1 MVEQRRPPDAPH
13 AAPDGRAAARAW
25 VALGRRF
32 APLFEAFVRWVVEQV
47 RQDGLDRVYYFTREG
62 EFFASIHRKL
72 FPPSAAVPRPIV
84 LEVSRLAT
92 FAASLPAIS
101 PAKLA
106 GLWARYPRQTLRSV
120 LTSLGL
126 HVHDLPNPPE
136 RWSLSEDEPLE
147 PADPRWLALLGDE
160 RNARWLEQHRT
171 AQRAALNAY
180 LARQGWSDA
189 DARTAVVD
197 IGWHGTIQD
206 HLARLRPAC
215 DIRGYYFGLMPCR
228 TPERSGPAGPAAASA
243 ATPAPFRASFVKD
256 FLAEGDQHLAGQFLK
271 FVGPMEMLC
280 NAPGGSVVGYTIG
293 NSGAQ
298 AVRKTSEGEERIFE
312 QCTRHFQ
319 AGVLE
324 AVGSDTP
331 AGVPGALAGTRETP
345 ARIPDDASTCLAGR
359 DRWPKRE
366 HCWRLLRE
374 LMIDPPRLIAVAHDR
389 LLHDESF
396 GLGRQ
401 VAMRQW
407 IPARL
412 YWESL
417 FSAAARQ
424 RLWQQL
430 TTVPWPHGY
439 LVARRLRW
447 VCRLLNLRYFRD
459 LSDPHRAS
467 RRRAA

>member
-1 MVEQRRPPDAPH
+1 MVLQQQPPDATL
-13 AAPDGRAAARAW
+13 AAGDGFAADRGW

-47 RQDGLDRVYYFTREG
+47 QQAGLDRVYYFTREG
-62 EFFASIHRKL
+62 EFFAAIHRTV
-72 FPPSAAVPRPIV
+72 FPPTARVPRPIV

-92 FAASLPAIS
+92 FAASLSAIS
-101 PAKLA
+101 PEGLA
-106 GLWARYPRQTLRSV
+106 GLWKRYPQQTPRSV

-126 HVHDLPNPPE
+126 RAEDLPNRAA
-136 RWSLSEDEPLE
+136 RWNLSEDEPLD
-147 PADPRWLALLGDE
+147 PADGRWHALLGDE
-160 RNARWLEQHRT
+160 RNAQWLEEHRA
-171 AQRAALNAY
+171 AQRAALDAY
-180 LARQGWSDA
+180 LARQGWSHA
-189 DARTAVVD
+189 DGRTAVVD

-206 HLARLRPAC
+206 HLSRVRPAC
-215 DIRGYYFGLMPCR
+215 EIRGYYFGLMPYR
-228 TPERSGPAGPAAASA
+228 
-243 ATPAPFRASFVKD
+243 TPAPNGLGSPTLSCDSAEAPFRKSFVTE
-256 FLAEGDQHLAGQFLK
+256 FLAEGDHHLAGQFLK

-280 NAPGGSVVGYTIG
+280 NAPGGSVVGYAFAD
-293 NSGAQ
+293 SGAR
-298 AVRKTSEGEERIFE
+298 AVRRASPGEERIFE

-319 AGVLE
+319 AGVLQSLR
-324 AVGSDTP
+324 AGDSSGVVG
-331 AGVPGALAGTRETP
+331 RNQ
-345 ARIPDDASTCLAGR
+345 
-359 DRWPKRE
+359 WPERA

-374 LMIDPPRLIAVAHDR
+374 LMIDPPRLIAIAHDR

-396 GLGRQ
+396 GLGRH

-407 IPARL
+407 IPARM
-412 YWESL
+412 YWEAL
-417 FSAAARQ
+417 FSASARK

-459 LSDPHRAS
+459 LSDPHRSS

>member
-13 AAPDGRAAARAW
+13 AAVDGRAARAW

-62 EFFASIHRKL
+62 EFFAAIHRAI
-72 FPPSAAVPRPIV
+72 FPLNAAAPRPIV

-101 PAKLA
+101 PAELA
-106 GLWARYPRQTLRSV
+106 GLWRRYPRQTPRSV

-126 HVHDLPNPPE
+126 RTDDLPNRAE
-136 RWSLSEDEPLE
+136 RWSLSEDEPIE
-147 PADPRWLALLGDE
+147 PADPRWLALLGDD
-160 RNARWLEQHRT
+160 RNARRLEEHRT
-171 AQRAALNAY
+171 AQRAALDAY
-180 LARQGWSDA
+180 LIRQGWSEA
-189 DARTAVVD
+189 DARAAVVD

-206 HLARLRPAC
+206 HLARLRSAC
-215 DIRGYYFGLMPCR
+215 DIRGYYFGLMPQR
-228 TPERSGPAGPAAASA
+228 TPAHSA
-243 ATPAPFRASFVKD
+243 LTSHAPECIWPTTPFRKSFVTEY
-256 FLAEGDQHLAGQFLK
+256 LAEGDRHLAGQFLK

-280 NAPGGSVVGYTIG
+280 NAPGGSVVGYTIDD
-293 NSGAQ
+293 SGAR
-298 AVRKTSEGEERIFE
+298 AVRRASDGEERIFE
-312 QCTRHFQ
+312 QYTRHFQ
-319 AGVLE
+319 AGVLH
-324 AVGSDTP
+324 AVGDNVPVGNLSPLVGDRNVSADTTEHS
-331 AGVPGALAGTRETP
+331 AGLPGRN
-345 ARIPDDASTCLAGR
+345 
-359 DRWPKRE
+359 RWPKRE
-366 HCWRLLRE
+366 QCWRLLRE

-396 GLGRQ
+396 GLGRP
-401 VAMRQW
+401 VAMHQW

-412 YWESL
+412 YWEAL

-447 VCRLLNLRYFRD
+447 VSRLLNLRYFRD